1 MRGSRNAETQALLAV
16 RDGQRSC
23 TLHEGIGVNRA
34 HSLVL
39 GSRAGIALQHLATQE
54 CLLRLFEVRSGE
66 CDSNRQSR
74 RQEIPQDAAADCTF
88 FPKPEQAG

>member
-1 MRGSRNAETQALLAV
+1 MPKHKLCLQCGTVSAPVLYTKGSVL
-16 RDGQRSC
+16 
-23 TLHEGIGVNRA
+23 NRA
-34 HSLVL
+34 HPLVL

-88 FPKPEQAG
+88 FPKPEQEG